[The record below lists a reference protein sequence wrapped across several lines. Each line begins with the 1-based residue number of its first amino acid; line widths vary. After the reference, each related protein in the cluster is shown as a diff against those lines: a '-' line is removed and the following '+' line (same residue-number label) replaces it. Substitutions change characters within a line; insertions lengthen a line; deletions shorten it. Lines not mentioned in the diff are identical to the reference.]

1 MQTGDT
7 GTAASS
13 VQKIQEIM
21 SQYDNLESKLSG
33 LTGSNYKQAETA
45 LRNMSNA
52 AKDFFA
58 TLNAN
63 KQQDT
68 VQQIKDAYDDLVR
81 SIREYNVQI
90 ESNDLAGADK
100 TRSHIDTLISQ
111 YSELEKIMS
120 SSGLSG
126 RNLINAESA
135 LQKMN
140 VEAQKFFATLE
151 SSRQQTV
158 VQQIKDAYDDLVR
171 SIREYNVQ
179 IESNDLAGADKTR
192 SHIDTLISQYSELE
206 KIMSSS
212 GLSGRNLINAE
223 SALQKMNVEAQKFF
237 ATLESSRQ
245 QTVVQ
250 QIKDAYDDLTRSIK
264 EYNSQVENGDYAN
277 ASKTKQHIDEL
288 IRSYKELEEMAS
300 KSGLSEEKLREV
312 NAILQNMRTA
322 MNNFTK
328 SVQDANS
335 QVSTMDSL
343 LRQAG
348 ERLLQMANQAIL
360 RGLST
365 MWREAI
371 SYTKTYYD
379 NLNEIRIVT
388 MRSQEEANA
397 LGAQYRENA
406 RE

>member
-1 MQTGDT
+1 MHATMQKTAQDMAKGFDAVTASIKEMQSAMAKGVSGAGSGSGNSITKYISQIKHAMSELKTAYANVNKSVGIGDASQESYWRNQAKLLTQQTEGIFSNLDEAVNRSVSGMTKYGDT
-7 GTAASS
+7 VRNLYQQFKLLGS
-13 VQKIQEIM
+13 VQGNRD
-21 SQYDNLESKLSG
+21 SQKA
-33 LTGSNYKQAETA
+33 Q
-45 LRNMSNA
+45 
-52 AKDFFA
+52 KDS
-58 TLNAN
+58 
-63 KQQDT
+63 

-81 SIREYNVQI
+81 SIREYNAQI
-90 ESNDLAGADK
+90 KNNDLTGANN
-100 TRSHIDTLISQ
+100 TRSHIDALISR

-126 RNLINAESA
+126 RNLSNAESA

-140 VEAQKFFATLE
+140 IEAQKFFATLE
-151 SSRQQTV
+151 
-158 VQQIKDAYDDLVR
+158 
-171 SIREYNVQ
+171 
-179 IESNDLAGADKTR
+179 AG
-192 SHIDTLISQYSELE
+192 
-206 KIMSSS
+206 
-212 GLSGRNLINAE
+212 
-223 SALQKMNVEAQKFF
+223 
-237 ATLESSRQ
+237 RQ

-288 IRSYKELEEMAS
+288 IRSYKELEETAS
-300 KSGLSEEKLREV
+300 KSGLSEEKFRDV
-312 NAILQNMRTA
+312 NAILQNMRTS

-328 SVQDANS
+328 SVQNANN
-335 QVSTMDSL
+335 QVSIMDSL

-379 NLNEIRIVT
+379 SLNEIRIVT

>member
-1 MQTGDT
+1 MHATMQKTAQDMAKGFDAVTASIKEMQSAMAKGMSGAGSGSGNSITKYISQIKHAMSELKTAYANVNKSVGIGD
-7 GTAASS
+7 ASQESYWRNQAKMLTQQTEGMFSNLDEAVNRSVSGMTKYGNTVRNLYQQFKLLGS
-13 VQKIQEIM
+13 VQGNRD
-21 SQYDNLESKLSG
+21 SQKV
-33 LTGSNYKQAETA
+33 Q
-45 LRNMSNA
+45 
-52 AKDFFA
+52 KDS
-58 TLNAN
+58 
-63 KQQDT
+63 

-81 SIREYNVQI
+81 SIREYNAQI
-90 ESNDLAGADK
+90 KNNDLTGANN
-100 TRSHIDTLISQ
+100 TRSHIDALISR

-140 VEAQKFFATLE
+140 IEAQKFFATLE
-151 SSRQQTV
+151 
-158 VQQIKDAYDDLVR
+158 
-171 SIREYNVQ
+171 
-179 IESNDLAGADKTR
+179 AG
-192 SHIDTLISQYSELE
+192 
-206 KIMSSS
+206 
-212 GLSGRNLINAE
+212 
-223 SALQKMNVEAQKFF
+223 
-237 ATLESSRQ
+237 RQ

-288 IRSYKELEEMAS
+288 IRSYKELEETAS
-300 KSGLSEEKLREV
+300 KSGLSEEKFRDV
-312 NAILQNMRTA
+312 NAILQNMRTS

-328 SVQDANS
+328 SVQDANN

-343 LRQAG
+343 LQQAG

-379 NLNEIRIVT
+379 SLNEIRIVT

>member
-1 MQTGDT
+1 MHATMQKTAQDMAKGFDAVTASIKEMQSAMAKGMSGAGSGSGNSITKYISQIKHAMSEMKTAYANVNKSVGIGDT
-7 GTAASS
+7 SQESYWRNQAKLLTQQTEGIFSNLNEAVNRSVSGMTKYGDTVRNLYQQFKLLGS
-13 VQKIQEIM
+13 VQGNR
-21 SQYDNLESKLSG
+21 D
-33 LTGSNYKQAETA
+33 
-45 LRNMSNA
+45 
-52 AKDFFA
+52 
-58 TLNAN
+58 AN
-63 KQQDT
+63 KTQADS
-68 VQQIKDAYDDLVR
+68 VQRIKDAYDDLVR
-81 SIREYNVQI
+81 SIREYNAQI
-90 ESNDLAGADK
+90 KNNDLTGANN
-100 TRSHIDTLISQ
+100 TISHIGALISR

-126 RNLINAESA
+126 RNLLNAESA

-151 SSRQQTV
+151 ASRQQTV

-171 SIREYNVQ
+171 SI
-179 IESNDLAGADKTR
+179 
-192 SHIDTLISQYSELE
+192 
-206 KIMSSS
+206 
-212 GLSGRNLINAE
+212 
-223 SALQKMNVEAQKFF
+223 
-237 ATLESSRQ
+237 
-245 QTVVQ
+245 
-250 QIKDAYDDLTRSIK
+250 K
-264 EYNSQVENGDYAN
+264 EYNSQVESGDYAN
-277 ASKTKQHIDEL
+277 ANKTKQHIDEL
-288 IRSYKELEEMAS
+288 IRSYKELEETAS

-343 LRQAG
+343 LQQAG

-379 NLNEIRIVT
+379 SLNEIRIVT

>member
-1 MQTGDT
+1 MHATMQKTAQEMAKGFDAVTASIKEMQSAMAKGMSGAGSGSGNSITKYISQIKHAMSELKTAYANVNKSVGIGD
-7 GTAASS
+7 ASQESYWRNQAKMLTQQTEGMFSNLDEAVNRSVSGMTKYGNTVRNLYQQFKLLGS
-13 VQKIQEIM
+13 VQGNRD
-21 SQYDNLESKLSG
+21 SQKV
-33 LTGSNYKQAETA
+33 Q
-45 LRNMSNA
+45 
-52 AKDFFA
+52 KDS
-58 TLNAN
+58 
-63 KQQDT
+63 

-90 ESNDLAGADK
+90 KNNDLTGANN
-100 TRSHIDTLISQ
+100 TRSHIGALISR

-126 RNLINAESA
+126 RNLLNAESA

-140 VEAQKFFATLE
+140 IEAQKFFATLE
-151 SSRQQTV
+151 AGRQQTV
-158 VQQIKDAYDDLVR
+158 VQQIKD
-171 SIREYNVQ
+171 
-179 IESNDLAGADKTR
+179 T
-192 SHIDTLISQYSELE
+192 
-206 KIMSSS
+206 
-212 GLSGRNLINAE
+212 
-223 SALQKMNVEAQKFF
+223 
-237 ATLESSRQ
+237 
-245 QTVVQ
+245 
-250 QIKDAYDDLTRSIK
+250 YDDLTRSIK

-300 KSGLSEEKLREV
+300 KSGLSEEKFRDV
-312 NAILQNMRTA
+312 NAILQNMRTY

-328 SVQDANS
+328 SVQDANN
-335 QVSTMDSL
+335 QASTMDSL
-343 LRQAG
+343 LQQAG

-379 NLNEIRIVT
+379 SLNEIRIVT

>member
-1 MQTGDT
+1 MHATMQKTAQEMAKGFDAVTASIKEMQSAMAKGMSGAGSGSGNSITKYISQIKHAMSELKTAYANVNKSVGIGDASQESYWRNQAKLLTQQTEGIFSNLDEAVNRSVSGMTKYGDT
-7 GTAASS
+7 VRNLYQQFKLLGS
-13 VQKIQEIM
+13 VQGNRD
-21 SQYDNLESKLSG
+21 SQKV
-33 LTGSNYKQAETA
+33 Q
-45 LRNMSNA
+45 
-52 AKDFFA
+52 KDS
-58 TLNAN
+58 
-63 KQQDT
+63 

-81 SIREYNVQI
+81 SIREYNAQI
-90 ESNDLAGADK
+90 KNNDLTGANN
-100 TRSHIDTLISQ
+100 TRSHIDALISR

-140 VEAQKFFATLE
+140 IEAQKFFATLE
-151 SSRQQTV
+151 
-158 VQQIKDAYDDLVR
+158 
-171 SIREYNVQ
+171 
-179 IESNDLAGADKTR
+179 AG
-192 SHIDTLISQYSELE
+192 
-206 KIMSSS
+206 
-212 GLSGRNLINAE
+212 
-223 SALQKMNVEAQKFF
+223 
-237 ATLESSRQ
+237 RQ

-288 IRSYKELEEMAS
+288 IRSYKELEETAS
-300 KSGLSEEKLREV
+300 KSGLSEEKFRDV
-312 NAILQNMRTA
+312 NAILQNMRTS

-343 LRQAG
+343 LQQAG

-379 NLNEIRIVT
+379 SLNEIRIVT

>member
-68 VQQIKDAYDDLVR
+68 
-81 SIREYNVQI
+81 
-90 ESNDLAGADK
+90 
-100 TRSHIDTLISQ
+100 
-111 YSELEKIMS
+111 
-120 SSGLSG
+120 
-126 RNLINAESA
+126 
-135 LQKMN
+135 
-140 VEAQKFFATLE
+140 
-151 SSRQQTV
+151 

>member
-1 MQTGDT
+1 MHATMQKTAQDMAKGFDAVTASIKEMQSAMAKGMSGAGSGSGNSITKYISQIKHAMSELKTAYANVNKSVGIGDASQESYWRNQAKMLT
-7 GTAASS
+7 QQTEGIFSNLNAATNKSIDAMTKYGNTVRNLYQQFKLLGS
-13 VQKIQEIM
+13 VQGNRD
-21 SQYDNLESKLSG
+21 SQKV
-33 LTGSNYKQAETA
+33 Q
-45 LRNMSNA
+45 
-52 AKDFFA
+52 KDS
-58 TLNAN
+58 
-63 KQQDT
+63 

-81 SIREYNVQI
+81 SIREYNAQI
-90 ESNDLAGADK
+90 KNNDLTGANN
-100 TRSHIDTLISQ
+100 TRSHIDALISR

-140 VEAQKFFATLE
+140 IEAQKFFATLE
-151 SSRQQTV
+151 
-158 VQQIKDAYDDLVR
+158 
-171 SIREYNVQ
+171 
-179 IESNDLAGADKTR
+179 AG
-192 SHIDTLISQYSELE
+192 
-206 KIMSSS
+206 
-212 GLSGRNLINAE
+212 
-223 SALQKMNVEAQKFF
+223 
-237 ATLESSRQ
+237 RQ

-288 IRSYKELEEMAS
+288 IRSYKELEETAS
-300 KSGLSEEKLREV
+300 KSGLSEEKFRDV
-312 NAILQNMRTA
+312 NAILQNMRTS

-379 NLNEIRIVT
+379 SLNEIRIVT

>member
-1 MQTGDT
+1 MHATMQKTAQDMAKGFDAVTASIKEMQSAMAKGMSGAGSGSGNSITKYISQIKHAMSELKTAYANVNKSVGIGD
-7 GTAASS
+7 ASQESYWRNQAKMLTQQTEGMFSNLDEAVNRSVSGMTKYGNTVRNLYQQFKLLGS
-13 VQKIQEIM
+13 VQGNRD
-21 SQYDNLESKLSG
+21 SQKV
-33 LTGSNYKQAETA
+33 Q
-45 LRNMSNA
+45 
-52 AKDFFA
+52 KDS
-58 TLNAN
+58 
-63 KQQDT
+63 

-90 ESNDLAGADK
+90 KNNDLTGANN
-100 TRSHIDTLISQ
+100 TRSHIGALISR

-126 RNLINAESA
+126 RNLLNAESA

-140 VEAQKFFATLE
+140 IEAQKFFATLE
-151 SSRQQTV
+151 AGRQQTV
-158 VQQIKDAYDDLVR
+158 VQQIKD
-171 SIREYNVQ
+171 
-179 IESNDLAGADKTR
+179 T
-192 SHIDTLISQYSELE
+192 
-206 KIMSSS
+206 
-212 GLSGRNLINAE
+212 
-223 SALQKMNVEAQKFF
+223 
-237 ATLESSRQ
+237 
-245 QTVVQ
+245 
-250 QIKDAYDDLTRSIK
+250 YDDLTRSIK

-300 KSGLSEEKLREV
+300 KSGLSEEKFRDV
-312 NAILQNMRTA
+312 NAILQNMRTY

-328 SVQDANS
+328 SVQDANN
-335 QVSTMDSL
+335 QASTMDSL
-343 LRQAG
+343 LQQAG

-379 NLNEIRIVT
+379 SLNEIRIVT

>member
-1 MQTGDT
+1 MHATMQKTAQDMAKGFDAVTASIKEMQSAMAKGMSGAGSGSGNSITKYISQIKHAMSELKTAYANVNKSVGIGD
-7 GTAASS
+7 ASQESYWRNQAKMLTQQTEGMFSNLDEAVSRSVSGMTKYSNTVRNLYQQFKLLGS
-13 VQKIQEIM
+13 VQGNRD
-21 SQYDNLESKLSG
+21 SQKV
-33 LTGSNYKQAETA
+33 Q
-45 LRNMSNA
+45 
-52 AKDFFA
+52 KD
-58 TLNAN
+58 
-63 KQQDT
+63 
-68 VQQIKDAYDDLVR
+68 
-81 SIREYNVQI
+81 S
-90 ESNDLAGADK
+90 
-100 TRSHIDTLISQ
+100 
-111 YSELEKIMS
+111 
-120 SSGLSG
+120 
-126 RNLINAESA
+126 
-135 LQKMN
+135 
-140 VEAQKFFATLE
+140 
-151 SSRQQTV
+151 
-158 VQQIKDAYDDLVR
+158 
-171 SIREYNVQ
+171 
-179 IESNDLAGADKTR
+179 
-192 SHIDTLISQYSELE
+192 
-206 KIMSSS
+206 
-212 GLSGRNLINAE
+212 
-223 SALQKMNVEAQKFF
+223 
-237 ATLESSRQ
+237 
-245 QTVVQ
+245 VQ

-288 IRSYKELEEMAS
+288 IRSYKELEETAS
-300 KSGLSEEKLREV
+300 KSGLSEEKFRDV
-312 NAILQNMRTA
+312 NAILQNMRTS

-379 NLNEIRIVT
+379 SLNEIRIVT

>member
-1 MQTGDT
+1 MHATMQKTAQDMANGFDTVTASIKEMQSAMAKGMSGAGSGSGNSITKYISQIKHAMSELKTAYANVNKSVGIGD
-7 GTAASS
+7 ASQESYWRNQAKMLTQQTEGMFSNLDEAVNRSVSGMTKYGNTVRNLYQQFKLLGS
-13 VQKIQEIM
+13 VQGNRD
-21 SQYDNLESKLSG
+21 SQKV
-33 LTGSNYKQAETA
+33 Q
-45 LRNMSNA
+45 
-52 AKDFFA
+52 KDS
-58 TLNAN
+58 
-63 KQQDT
+63 

-90 ESNDLAGADK
+90 KNNDLTGANN
-100 TRSHIDTLISQ
+100 TRSHIGALISR

-126 RNLINAESA
+126 RNLLNAESA

-140 VEAQKFFATLE
+140 IEAQKFFATLE
-151 SSRQQTV
+151 AGRQQTV
-158 VQQIKDAYDDLVR
+158 VQQIKD
-171 SIREYNVQ
+171 
-179 IESNDLAGADKTR
+179 T
-192 SHIDTLISQYSELE
+192 
-206 KIMSSS
+206 
-212 GLSGRNLINAE
+212 
-223 SALQKMNVEAQKFF
+223 
-237 ATLESSRQ
+237 
-245 QTVVQ
+245 
-250 QIKDAYDDLTRSIK
+250 YDDLTRSIK

-288 IRSYKELEEMAS
+288 IRSYKELEETAS

-343 LRQAG
+343 LQQAG

-379 NLNEIRIVT
+379 SLNEIRIVT

>member
-1 MQTGDT
+1 MHATMQKTAQDMAKGFDAVTASIKEMQSAMAKGMSGAGSGSGNSITKYISQIKHAMSELKTAYANVNKSVGIGDASQESYWRNQAKMLT
-7 GTAASS
+7 QQTEGIFSNLNAATNKSIDAMTKYGNTVRNLYQQFKLLNS
-13 VQKIQEIM
+13 VQGNRD
-21 SQYDNLESKLSG
+21 SQKV
-33 LTGSNYKQAETA
+33 Q
-45 LRNMSNA
+45 
-52 AKDFFA
+52 KDS
-58 TLNAN
+58 
-63 KQQDT
+63 

-81 SIREYNVQI
+81 SIREYNAQI
-90 ESNDLAGADK
+90 KNNDFTGANN
-100 TRSHIDTLISQ
+100 TRNHIDALISR

-140 VEAQKFFATLE
+140 IEAQKFFATLE
-151 SSRQQTV
+151 
-158 VQQIKDAYDDLVR
+158 A
-171 SIREYNVQ
+171 
-179 IESNDLAGADKTR
+179 
-192 SHIDTLISQYSELE
+192 
-206 KIMSSS
+206 
-212 GLSGRNLINAE
+212 
-223 SALQKMNVEAQKFF
+223 
-237 ATLESSRQ
+237 SRQ

-288 IRSYKELEEMAS
+288 IRSYKELEETAS

-343 LRQAG
+343 LQQAG

-379 NLNEIRIVT
+379 SLNEIRIVT

>member
-1 MQTGDT
+1 MHATMQKTAQDMAKGFDAVTASIKEMQSAMAKGMSGSGSGSGNSITKYISQIKHAMSELKTAYANVNKSVGIGDASQESYWRNQAKLLTQQTEGIFSNLDEAVNRSVSGMTKYGDT
-7 GTAASS
+7 VRNLYQQFKLLGS
-13 VQKIQEIM
+13 VQGNRD
-21 SQYDNLESKLSG
+21 SQKA
-33 LTGSNYKQAETA
+33 Q
-45 LRNMSNA
+45 
-52 AKDFFA
+52 KDS
-58 TLNAN
+58 
-63 KQQDT
+63 

-81 SIREYNVQI
+81 SIREYNAQI
-90 ESNDLAGADK
+90 KNNDLTGANN
-100 TRSHIDTLISQ
+100 TRSHIDALISR

-126 RNLINAESA
+126 RNLSNAESA

-140 VEAQKFFATLE
+140 IEAQKFFATLE
-151 SSRQQTV
+151 
-158 VQQIKDAYDDLVR
+158 
-171 SIREYNVQ
+171 
-179 IESNDLAGADKTR
+179 AG
-192 SHIDTLISQYSELE
+192 
-206 KIMSSS
+206 
-212 GLSGRNLINAE
+212 
-223 SALQKMNVEAQKFF
+223 
-237 ATLESSRQ
+237 RQ

-288 IRSYKELEEMAS
+288 IRSYKELEETAS
-300 KSGLSEEKLREV
+300 KSGLSEEKFRDV
-312 NAILQNMRTA
+312 NAILQNMRTS

-328 SVQDANS
+328 SVQNANN
-335 QVSTMDSL
+335 QVSIMDSL

-379 NLNEIRIVT
+379 SLNEIRIVT